1 MYKLNG
7 RNVEILDKD
16 FEFGEGVQ
24 VIDAVFLD
32 NEEQLT
38 ESELEELS
46 EIYQSELY
54 QDAYEDAAARSY
66 DDAKDF
72 QKYGE

>member
-1 MYKLNG
+1 MFND
-7 RNVEILDKD
+7 RPVEVTEID
-16 FEFGEGVQ
+16 FEMGESVQ

-38 ESELEELS
+38 EDQCQELTDM
-46 EIYQSELY
+46 YQAELY
-54 QDAYEDAAARSY
+54 QSAYEDMSARAY

-72 QKYGE
+72 AKYGE